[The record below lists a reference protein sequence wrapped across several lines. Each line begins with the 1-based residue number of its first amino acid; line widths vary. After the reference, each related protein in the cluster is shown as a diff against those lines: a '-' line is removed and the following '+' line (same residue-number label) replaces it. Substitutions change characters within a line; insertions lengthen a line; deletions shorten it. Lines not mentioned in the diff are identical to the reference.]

1 MAANRS
7 NAEVF
12 RLKPFRQ
19 AKVFEN
25 LISMSVWRNGRRARL
40 RGVWRNLWGFKSPH
54 RHQKDQGYPWSFC
67 YQGELE
73 LYFVCWTKYRVQPIN
88 RHTFAVRLELHT
100 LAYAQA
106 KSPHR
111 HPFKNHFQYLQK
123 KTSHFFMFLGKF
135 FKLC

>member
-54 RHQKDQGYPWSFC
+54 RHQKDQGLYPWSFC
-67 YQGELE
+67 YQVLLE
-73 LYFVCWTKYRVQPIN
+73 LYFVCWTKYRVQPIH
-88 RHTFAVRLELHT
+88 RHTFAVWLALHT

-111 HPFKNHFQYLQK
+111 HHFNWCN
-123 KTSHFFMFLGKF
+123 
-135 FKLC
+135 KLHPTNCSS